1 MKTKKGTE
9 MGTVCVDCRQCDGYG
24 YVGIR
29 GRECDSCD
37 GSGKTEITRAEFLER
52 NLEKAEERRF
62 RAYREQ
68 DEARRKALEFAA
80 RVAELV

>member
-1 MKTKKGTE
+1 MSNVKVTCGE
-9 MGTVCVDCRQCDGYG
+9 CEGSG

-29 GRECDSCD
+29 GRECESCD

-52 NLEKAEERRF
+52 NLAKAEERRF